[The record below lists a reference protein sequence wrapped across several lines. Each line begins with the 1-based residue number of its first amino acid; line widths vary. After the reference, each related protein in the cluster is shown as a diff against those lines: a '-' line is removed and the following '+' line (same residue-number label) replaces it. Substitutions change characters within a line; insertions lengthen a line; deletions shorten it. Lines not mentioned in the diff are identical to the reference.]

1 MARRIYKWP
10 LPAGERHA
18 VPWSPD
24 DKVLMVAEQHGDL
37 TLWAEQED
45 SQPATRRALRVVG
58 TGFDAPVGWEHL
70 GSAVCGE
77 FVWHLYGAP
86 VERPF

>member
-1 MARRIYKWP
+1 MRRIYKWP
-10 LPAGERHA
+10 LSPTTSI
-18 VPWSPD
+18 PWSPD
-24 DKVLMVAEQHGDL
+24 DRVLMVADQGGTP

-45 SQPATRRALRVVG
+45 ELPAPTRLVTVVG
-58 TGFDAPVGWEHL
+58 TGMTAPAGLEHL

-77 FVWHLYGAP
+77 FVWHVYAEP